1 MDPIIRS
8 KRGFPLAGI
17 CVAVFCLLLTVGCV
31 ISPRR
36 TLGGGGGGTPT
47 PTPSPTP
54 TPNPA
59 ATGKLYVIDSNTSTS
74 TLLRFDNAFTANNNA
89 TPAATIA
96 GLNTT
101 LISPSYIALDPA
113 ADRLYVADT
122 NDFSVVIF
130 DKISTQNGTVNLT
143 PTRVIAGNNTTLVK
157 PTDLFFDRVRNEL
170 YVLDD
175 PSILVFNVASLSA
188 GLNNVAPART
198 LKTSSNTGM
207 AAIFVDVASDRLFAA
222 DLDGA
227 IAIYDSASTLPT
239 GAITPSRSIT
249 GSNTQLA
256 NPAGI
261 QLDGLG
267 RLVVSNTGTQSLPP
281 SITIYPASAITAGVN
296 PAPVAQISGS
306 NTGFASPMQIAV
318 DTSGSGTL
326 YLADAGAAKI
336 AVYANLNT
344 ATGNIN
350 AAPNRS
356 ITGASTGL
364 TTGGPAGVAI
374 DNTR

>member
-1 MDPIIRS
+1 MNPIFRS
-8 KRGFPLAGI
+8 KRGFSPACI
-17 CVAVFCLLLTVGCV
+17 CVAVLCLLLTVGCV

-47 PTPSPTP
+47 PTPTASPTP

-59 ATGKLYVIDSNTSTS
+59 ATGKLYVTNSTS
-74 TLLRFDNAFTANNNA
+74 STILRFDNAFTAINNA
-89 TPAATIA
+89 TPAATIVGA
-96 GLNTT
+96 NTSLNF
-101 LISPSYIALDPA
+101 PNYIALDSA
-113 ADRLYVADT
+113 ADRLYVADQ
-122 NDFSVVIF
+122 NDLSIVIF
-130 DKISTQNGTVNLT
+130 DKISTQSGTVNLA
-143 PTRVIAGNNTTLVK
+143 PTHIIAGGNTTLVA
-157 PTDLFFDRVRNEL
+157 PADLFFDRVRNQL

-175 PSILVFNVASLSA
+175 PNILVFNAASLST
-188 GLNNVAPART
+188 GGNVAPART
-198 LKTSSNTGM
+198 LTTSFAAGA
-207 AAIFVDVASDRLFAA
+207 AAIFVDVANDRLFAA

-239 GAITPSRSIT
+239 GTITPSRSIG

-261 QLDGLG
+261 QLDGQG
-267 RLVVSNTGTQSLPP
+267 RLVVSNTGTVSLPP
-281 SITIYPASAITAGVN
+281 SITIYPASAITAGGN

-306 NTGFASPMQIAV
+306 NTGFSSPMQIAV
-318 DTSGSGTL
+318 DTSGTGTL

-364 TTGGPAGVAI
+364 TAGGPAGVAI

>member
-1 MDPIIRS
+1 MD
-8 KRGFPLAGI
+8 
-17 CVAVFCLLLTVGCV
+17 T
-31 ISPRR
+31 
-36 TLGGGGGGTPT
+36 
-47 PTPSPTP
+47 
-54 TPNPA
+54 N
-59 ATGKLYVIDSNTSTS
+59 SN
-74 TLLRFDNAFTANNNA
+74 TLLRFDNAFTVINNA
-89 TPAATIA
+89 TPAATIVGA
-96 GLNTT
+96 NTSLNF
-101 LISPSYIALDPA
+101 PNYIALDPA
-113 ADRLYVADT
+113 ADRLYVADQ
-122 NDFSVVIF
+122 NDLSIVIF
-130 DKISTQNGTVNLT
+130 DKISTQSGTVNLT
-143 PTRVIAGNNTTLVK
+143 PTRTIFGGNTTLASPADV
-157 PTDLFFDRVRNEL
+157 FFDRVRNEL

-175 PSILVFNVASLSA
+175 PRILVFNTASLSA
-188 GLNNVAPART
+188 GVNNVAPART
-198 LKTSSNTGM
+198 LNTSSNTGM

-261 QLDGLG
+261 QFDGVG
-267 RLVVSNTGTQSLPP
+267 RLVVSNTGTVSLPP
-281 SITIYPASAITAGVN
+281 SITIYPASAITAGGN

-306 NTGFASPMQIAV
+306 NTGFSSPMQIVV
-318 DTSGSGTL
+318 DTSGTGTL
-326 YLADAGAAKI
+326 YLADAGAAKV

-364 TTGGPAGVAI
+364 TAGGPAGVAI

>member
-8 KRGFPLAGI
+8 KRGFSPAGI

-36 TLGGGGGGTPT
+36 TLGGGGGTPT
-47 PTPSPTP
+47 PTPSPTATP

-59 ATGKLYVIDSNTSTS
+59 ATGKLYVINSTSS
-74 TLLRFDNAFTANNNA
+74 TLLRFDKAFTAINNA

-96 GLNTT
+96 GANTSLNF
-101 LISPSYIALDPA
+101 PNYIALDPA
-113 ADRLYVADT
+113 ADRLYVADQG
-122 NDFSVVIF
+122 DLSILIF
-130 DKISTQNGTVNLT
+130 DKISTQNGTINLA
-143 PTRVIAGNNTTLVK
+143 PTRSIFGGNTTLVS
-157 PTDLFFDRVRNEL
+157 PADVFFDRVRTEL

-175 PSILVFNVASLSA
+175 PRILVFNTASLST
-188 GLNNVAPART
+188 GVNNVAPART
-198 LKTSSNTGM
+198 LMTSFAVGA
-207 AAIFVDVASDRLFAA
+207 AAIFVDVGNDRLFVA

-227 IAIYDSASTLPT
+227 IAIYDNASTLPT

-281 SITIYPASAITAGVN
+281 SITIYPASAITAGGN

-306 NTGFASPMQIAV
+306 NTGFSSPMQIAV
-318 DTSGSGTL
+318 DTFGTGTV
-326 YLADAGAAKI
+326 YLADANAAKV
-336 AVYANLNT
+336 AVYTNLNT

-364 TTGGPAGVAI
+364 TAGGPAGVAV

>member
-1 MDPIIRS
+1 MVTTYGSRI
-8 KRGFPLAGI
+8 GFAPLRLAA
-17 CVAVFCLLLTVGCV
+17 AVFCLLLIAGCV

-47 PTPSPTP
+47 PTPTATP

-59 ATGKLYVIDSNTSTS
+59 ATGKLYVIDSTTSA
-74 TLLRFDNAFTANNNA
+74 LLRFDNAFTASGSP

-96 GLNTT
+96 GANTT
-101 LISPSYIALDPA
+101 LVSPNYIALDSA

-122 NDFSVVIF
+122 NNLSVVIF
-130 DKISTQNGTVNLT
+130 DKISTQNGTLNLT
-143 PTRVIAGNNTTLVK
+143 PTRVIAGSNTTLVS
-157 PTDLFFDRVRNEL
+157 PGDLFFDRVRNEL

-175 PSILVFNVASLSA
+175 PNILVFNAASLA
-188 GLNNVAPART
+188 TGGNVAPTRT
-198 LKTSSNTGM
+198 LNTAFAAG
-207 AAIFVDVASDRLFAA
+207 AGAIFVDVANDRLFVA

-227 IAIYDSASTLPT
+227 IAIYDNASTLPT
-239 GAITPSRSIT
+239 GAITPTRSIT

-267 RLVVSNTGTQSLPP
+267 RLVVSNVGTVSVAP
-281 SITIYPASAITAGVN
+281 SITIYPSSAITAGGNVA
-296 PAPVAQISGS
+296 PAARISGS
-306 NTGFASPMQIAV
+306 NTGFATPMQIVV
-318 DTSGSGTL
+318 DTLGTGTL
-326 YLADAGAAKI
+326 YLADANAAKV

-350 AAPNRS
+350 TAPNRS
-356 ITGASTGL
+356 ISGASTGL
-364 TTGGPAGVAI
+364 TAGGPSGVAL

>member
-1 MDPIIRS
+1 MNPIFGS
-8 KRGFPLAGI
+8 KRGFLPAGI

-59 ATGKLYVIDSNTSTS
+59 ATGKLYVMNTTSN
-74 TLLRFDNAFTANNNA
+74 TLLRFDNAFTASGNA
-89 TPAATIA
+89 TPAAAIVGVNTS
-96 GLNTT
+96 LNA
-101 LISPSYIALDPA
+101 PNYIALDPA
-113 ADRLYVADT
+113 ADRLYVADEG
-122 NDFSVVIF
+122 DLSIVIF
-130 DKISTQNGTVNLT
+130 DKISTQNGNVNLT
-143 PTRVIAGNNTTLVK
+143 PTRVITGSNTTLVS
-157 PTDLFFDRVRNEL
+157 PADLFFDRVRNEL

-175 PSILVFNVASLSA
+175 PNILVFNVASLST
-188 GLNNVAPART
+188 GVNNIAPTRT
-198 LKTSSNTGM
+198 LTTAFALGV
-207 AAIFVDVASDRLFAA
+207 AAIFVDVVNDRLFAA

-227 IAIYDSASTLPT
+227 IAIYDNASTLPT

-261 QLDGLG
+261 QLDGQG
-267 RLVVSNTGTQSLPP
+267 RLVVSNVGTLSLPP
-281 SITIYPASAITAGVN
+281 SITIYPASAITAGANV
-296 PAPVAQISGS
+296 APVAQISGS
-306 NTGFASPMQIAV
+306 NTGFLTPMQIVV
-318 DTSGSGTL
+318 DPSGTGTA
-326 YLADAGAAKI
+326 YLADANAAKV

-350 AAPNRS
+350 AAPNRFIS
-356 ITGASTGL
+356 GASTGL
-364 TTGGPAGVAI
+364 TASGPVGVAL

>member
-1 MDPIIRS
+1 MNPIFRS
-8 KRGFPLAGI
+8 KRGFSPACI

-36 TLGGGGGGTPT
+36 TLGGGGGTPT
-47 PTPSPTP
+47 PTPTASPTP

-59 ATGKLYVIDSNTSTS
+59 ATGKLYVIDSSSS
-74 TLLRFDNAFTANNNA
+74 TLLRFDKAFTANNNA
-89 TPAATIA
+89 TPAATITGA
-96 GLNTT
+96 NTSLNG
-101 LISPSYIALDPA
+101 PNYIALDPA
-113 ADRLYVADT
+113 SDRLYVADQS
-122 NDFSVVIF
+122 DVSIVIF
-130 DKISTQNGTVNLT
+130 DKISTQTGTVNLT
-143 PTRVIAGNNTTLVK
+143 PTRVIFGGNTTLSLPIDV
-157 PTDLFFDRVRNEL
+157 FFDRVRNQL

-175 PSILVFNVASLSA
+175 PRILVYNVASLSA
-188 GLNNVAPART
+188 GVNNVAPART
-198 LKTSSNTGM
+198 LTTSSAAGM
-207 AAIFVDVASDRLFAA
+207 AAMFVDVTSDRLFLA

-227 IAIYDSASTLPT
+227 IAIYDSASTLST
-239 GAITPSRSIT
+239 GAITPTRSIT

-261 QLDGLG
+261 QFDGVG
-267 RLVVSNTGTQSLPP
+267 RLVVSNTGTLSLPP
-281 SITIYPASAITAGVN
+281 SITIYPASAITAGGN

-306 NTGFASPMQIAV
+306 NTGFSSPMQIAV
-318 DTSGSGTL
+318 DPLGTGTL

-336 AVYANLNT
+336 AVYANLNNV
-344 ATGNIN
+344 TGNIN

-364 TTGGPAGVAI
+364 TAGGPAGVAI

>member
-1 MDPIIRS
+1 MNPISRS
-8 KRGFPLAGI
+8 KCGFSPVGI

-59 ATGKLYVIDSNTSTS
+59 ATGKLYVIDSTTS
-74 TLLRFDNAFTANNNA
+74 TLLRFDNGFTVNGSP
-89 TPAATIA
+89 TPAATITGA
-96 GLNTT
+96 NTT
-101 LISPSYIALDPA
+101 LNAPNYIALDPA
-113 ADRLYVADT
+113 ADRLYVADQG
-122 NDFSVVIF
+122 DLSIVIF
-130 DKISTQNGTVNLT
+130 DKISTQNGTLNLA
-143 PTRVIAGNNTTLVK
+143 PTRIIAGSNTTLVS
-157 PTDLFFDRVRNEL
+157 PADLFFDRVRNVL

-175 PSILVFNVASLSA
+175 PRILVFNLASLST
-188 GLNNVAPART
+188 GINNVAPTRT
-198 LKTSSNTGM
+198 LTTSSTAGM
-207 AAIFVDVASDRLFAA
+207 AAIFVDVNNDRLFAA

-227 IAIYDSASTLPT
+227 IAIYDNASTLPT
-239 GAITPSRSIT
+239 GAITPTRSIT

-267 RLVVSNTGTQSLPP
+267 RLVVSNTGTLSVA
-281 SITIYPASAITAGVN
+281 SGITIYPSSAITGGGNV
-296 PAPVAQISGS
+296 APVARISGS
-306 NTGFASPMQIAV
+306 NTGFASPMQIVV
-318 DTSGSGTL
+318 DTLGTGTL
-326 YLADAGAAKI
+326 YLADATSAKV
-336 AVYANLNT
+336 AMYTNLNN
-344 ATGNIN
+344 ATGTIN

-364 TTGGPAGVAI
+364 TAGGPAGVAL

>member
-1 MDPIIRS
+1 MNPIFRS
-8 KRGFPLAGI
+8 KRGFSPACI

-36 TLGGGGGGTPT
+36 TLGGGGGTPT
-47 PTPSPTP
+47 PTPTASP

-59 ATGKLYVIDSNTSTS
+59 ATGKLYVTNSTS
-74 TLLRFDNAFTANNNA
+74 FTILRFDNAFTAINNA
-89 TPAATIA
+89 TPAATIVGA
-96 GLNTT
+96 STT
-101 LISPSYIALDPA
+101 LNFPNYIALDTA
-113 ADRLYVADT
+113 ADRLYVADQA
-122 NDFSVVIF
+122 DLSILIF
-130 DKISTQNGTVNLT
+130 DKISTQNGTVNLA
-143 PTRVIAGNNTTLVK
+143 PTRIIVGGNTTLVS
-157 PTDLFFDRVRNEL
+157 PADLFFDRVRNQL

-175 PSILVFNVASLSA
+175 PNILVFNVASLST
-188 GLNNVAPART
+188 GQNNVAPTRT
-198 LKTSSNTGM
+198 LKTTSTAGM
-207 AAIFVDVASDRLFAA
+207 AAIFVDVASDRLFLA

-227 IAIYDSASTLPT
+227 IAIYDNASTLPT

-249 GSNTQLA
+249 GSNTHLA

-261 QLDGLG
+261 QFDGLG
-267 RLVVSNTGTQSLPP
+267 RLVVSNTGTVSLPP
-281 SITIYPASAITAGVN
+281 SITIYAASAITAGVN

-306 NTGFASPMQIAV
+306 NTGFSSPQQIAV

-326 YLADAGAAKI
+326 YLADAAAAKI
-336 AVYANLNT
+336 AVYANLNNV
-344 ATGNIN
+344 TGNIN

-364 TTGGPAGVAI
+364 TAGGPAGVAI

>member
-1 MDPIIRS
+1 MNPIFRS
-8 KRGFPLAGI
+8 KRGFSPAGI

-47 PTPSPTP
+47 PTPSATP

-59 ATGKLYVIDSNTSTS
+59 ATGKLYVMNSTTS
-74 TLLRFDNAFTANNNA
+74 TLLRFDNAFTVIGNS
-89 TPAATIA
+89 TPAATITSTS
-96 GLNTT
+96 LN
-101 LISPSYIALDPA
+101 IPNYIALDPV

-122 NDFSVVIF
+122 NDLSVVIF
-130 DKISTQNGTVNLT
+130 DKISTQNGTLNLT
-143 PTRVIAGNNTTLVK
+143 PTRVIAGNNTTLVS
-157 PTDLFFDRVRNEL
+157 PADLFFDRVRNEL

-175 PSILVFNVASLSA
+175 PNILVFNATSLST
-188 GLNNVAPART
+188 GGNVAPTRT
-198 LKTSSNTGM
+198 LTTAFVAG
-207 AAIFVDVASDRLFAA
+207 AAAVFVDVANDRLFVA

-227 IAIYDSASTLPT
+227 IAIYDNASTLPT
-239 GAITPSRSIT
+239 GAITPSRSIA

-261 QLDGLG
+261 QFDGQG
-267 RLVVSNTGTQSLPP
+267 RLVVSNLGTVSLPA
-281 SITIYPASAITAGVN
+281 SITIYPSSAITAGGNV
-296 PAPVAQISGS
+296 APVAKISGS
-306 NTGFASPMQIAV
+306 NTGFATPMQIVV
-318 DTSGSGTL
+318 DPSGTGTA
-326 YLADAGAAKI
+326 YLADANAAKV
-336 AVYANLNT
+336 AVYTNLNT

-356 ITGASTGL
+356 ISGTNTGL
-364 TTGGPAGVAI
+364 TAAGPVGVAL

>member
-17 CVAVFCLLLTVGCV
+17 CVAVVCLLLTVGCV